1 MSLKESMSEKE
12 PIGSRERKPTDVFTV
27 QEGVVSKDGLSRD
40 TEILVSDGRAGV
52 PLCRDISL
60 LAAGNGDDYDGIWD
74 TDRSPGP

>member
-1 MSLKESMSEKE
+1 MSGKGL
-12 PIGSRERKPTDVFTV
+12 IDSRERKPTDVFTV

-40 TEILVSDGRAGV
+40 AEILVSDGLAGV
-52 PLCRDISL
+52 SLRRDISL